1 VTDQYSHEHINVSD
15 SRGSDAFMGLLD
27 AGFEKLE
34 PKKTKYNEEA
44 GNLLEQTLLGYG
56 IKGEVVNIVPGPI
69 VIRYEVVIAPGIAT
83 QVIHEQAADI
93 ARSMDVM
100 DIRIVDVIHGSYAIG
115 IEISNGNPDT
125 IQISHVVGSEAF
137 QATSALIP
145 MALGCECS
153 GNPVVIDLAK
163 TQHLLMAGAIGSGKN
178 VTLHLMLT
186 SMLLKKSP
194 KDVKLLLIDPKAIEL
209 SAYDDLPH
217 LLSPVINDISKANKA
232 LQWCLAEVERRHELL
247 KHHEARNIGSYNR
260 EQAASLASQDKTEVL
275 KLPYIVVVIDDYS
288 DLIIIDNELDILIA
302 KVVQKASAVGVHLI
316 ITTQHPTPN
325 IITSVIKACIPARI
339 AFRVNKPNESCAILD
354 QKGAET
360 LLGFGDMLF
369 LPAGKGVPERIHGA
383 FVRDHEVDRVVQKHK
398 VFGVS
403 EYFNLGAHS

>member
-15 SRGSDAFMGLLD
+15 SWGSDAFMGLLD

-115 IEISNGNPDT
+115 IEIPNGNPDT

-137 QATSALIP
+137 QATSAFIP

-325 IITSVIKACIPARI
+325 TITSVIKACIPARI

-398 VFGVS
+398 VFGVP
-403 EYFNLGAHS
+403 EYFILGAHS